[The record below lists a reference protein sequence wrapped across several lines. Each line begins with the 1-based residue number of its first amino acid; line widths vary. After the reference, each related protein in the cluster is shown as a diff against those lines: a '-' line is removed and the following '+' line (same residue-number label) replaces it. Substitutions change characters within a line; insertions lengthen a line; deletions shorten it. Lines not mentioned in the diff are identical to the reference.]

1 MKKILGVLGSP
12 RKEGNTHVLIS
23 KILEGAKE
31 AGASGEILFLDDLDI
46 KECAGCF
53 SCWKGNECSRK
64 DDMNDLYQKILE
76 SDVII
81 WGTPVYWYGPTAL
94 IKAFLDRFFYVT
106 SPNNMPKIKGKSAVL
121 VIPFQEKNL
130 EIATPIV
137 KMFEKS
143 FRYIKMEIV
152 EKLIVPGVFRKG
164 DVLKK
169 QDVLEQAKKIGA
181 EIGKDV

>member
-23 KILEGAKE
+23 KILESAKEVGAK
-31 AGASGEILFLDDLDI
+31 GELLFLDELNI
-46 KECAGCF
+46 GECMGCF

-64 DDMNDLYQKILE
+64 DDMNNLYPKIFE
-76 SDVII
+76 SDVIV

-94 IKAFLDRFFYVT
+94 IKAFLDRLFYVT
-106 SPNNMPKIKGKSAVL
+106 SPNNLPKIQGKSAVL
-121 VIPFQEKNL
+121 VIPFQENNI

-143 FRYIKMEIV
+143 FKYIKMDIV
-152 EKLIVPGVFRKG
+152 EKLIVPGVFKKG

-169 QDVLEQAKKIGA
+169 EDVLEQAKKIGKK
-181 EIGKDV
+181 IGRKI

>member
-31 AGASGEILFLDDLDI
+31 VGAMGEILFLDDLDI
-46 KECAGCF
+46 KGCAGCF

-64 DDMNDLYQKILE
+64 DDMNDLYPKIFE

-94 IKAFLDRFFYVT
+94 IKAFLDRFFYTT
-106 SPNNMPKIKGKSAVL
+106 SPNNISKIQGKSAVI
-121 VIPFQEKNL
+121 VIPFQEKNP
-130 EIATPIV
+130 EIASPLV
-137 KMFEKS
+137 HMFEKS
-143 FRYIKMEIV
+143 FKYIKMDIV
-152 EKLIVPGVFRKG
+152 EKLIVPGVFKRG
-164 DVLKK
+164 DVLKLK
-169 QDVLEQAKKIGA
+169 DVLEKAKEIGIQ
-181 EIGKDV
+181 IGKDA